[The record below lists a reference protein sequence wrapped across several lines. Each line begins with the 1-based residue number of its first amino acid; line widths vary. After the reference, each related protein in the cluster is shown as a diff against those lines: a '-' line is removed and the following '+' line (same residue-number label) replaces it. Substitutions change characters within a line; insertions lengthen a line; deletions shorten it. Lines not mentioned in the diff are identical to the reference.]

1 MSKVEVLTL
10 TLPLPQPRV
19 EIVIG
24 ENLLKEKKLLE
35 ACRSFPGRIAIIAD
49 AAIGATYGQMLQDA
63 LHAELLLFTGGEKS
77 KTRET
82 KQKFEDELL
91 NRKFGRDTLLIA
103 LGGGVTTDFTAF
115 LASTYMRGVPLI
127 LMPTTLLA
135 MVDAAIGGKTGVDT
149 PFGKNLIGSFYQ
161 PKAIYVDLSLLSSL
175 PEQEWTCGLS
185 EILKYGL
192 IGDLAI
198 WRQLEDHPSDWKS
211 RLHFLVLAS
220 IRVKKRVVEEDPLE
234 EKGLRRKLN
243 FGHTV
248 AHALELLSQYELSH
262 GEAVAIGL
270 LAESWLSHRLGY
282 LPASELVRIEQLF
295 RKFPFAFKL
304 PRQFQESSF
313 LDAIQMDKKS
323 KQGQAR
329 FVLIGQIG
337 QPIAFEGAYCR
348 PVERAVLTELIE
360 WLQQKYG

>member
-1 MSKVEVLTL
+1 MSNTEILTL
-10 TLPLPQPRV
+10 TLPQPHPRV
-19 EIVIG
+19 EIAIG
-24 ENLLKEKKLLE
+24 EDLLRGKGLLH
-35 ACRSFPGRIAIIAD
+35 ACRSFMGNAAIIAD
-49 AAIGATYGQMLQDA
+49 AAIGASYGQTLRD
-63 LHAELLLFTGGEKS
+63 LLKAELLLFAGGEKS
-77 KTRET
+77 KTREN

-91 NRKFGRDTLLIA
+91 KRKFGRDTLLVG
-103 LGGGVTTDFTAF
+103 LGGGVTTDFAAF

-127 LMPTTLLA
+127 LIPTTLLA

-161 PKAIYVDLSLLSSL
+161 PKAIFVDLSLLSSL
-175 PEQEWTCGLS
+175 PPREWTGGLS

-198 WRQLEDHPSDWKS
+198 WRQLEEHASDWKS
-211 RLHFLVLAS
+211 RLHSLVLSS

-248 AHALELLSQYELSH
+248 AHALEYLSQYELSH

-282 LPASELVRIEQLF
+282 LPAQEFRRIEQLMH
-295 RKFPFAFKL
+295 KFPFAFKL
-304 PRQFQESSF
+304 PKQFQKDSF
-313 LDAIQMDKKS
+313 LEAIQLDKKS
-323 KQGQAR
+323 KDNQAR

-337 QPIAFEGAYCR
+337 QPLPFEGAYCR
-348 PVERAVLTELIE
+348 PVERAALEELIE
-360 WLQQKYG
+360 WLKQKYG